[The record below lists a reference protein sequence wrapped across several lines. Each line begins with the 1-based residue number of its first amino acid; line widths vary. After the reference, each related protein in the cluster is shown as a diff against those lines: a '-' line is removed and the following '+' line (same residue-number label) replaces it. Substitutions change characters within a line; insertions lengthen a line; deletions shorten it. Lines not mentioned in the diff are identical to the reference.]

1 MSELYEGDSAL
12 RENLEDHMN
21 PVEGVEDISQ
31 NPEIAFDNE
40 GFDDSEDEFFDDGEA
55 ESDDAVSAGDA
66 VPAGEEAP

>member
-1 MSELYEGDSAL
+1 
-12 RENLEDHMN
+12 MN

-40 GFDDSEDEFFDDGEA
+40 GFDDSEDKFFDDIEA
-55 ESDDAVSAGDA
+55 EADSVSAGDA

>member
-1 MSELYEGDSAL
+1 MSELHDGDSAL
-12 RENLEDHMN
+12 RENPEDHMN

-40 GFDDSEDEFFDDGEA
+40 GFDDSEDEFFDDIEA
-55 ESDDAVSAGDA
+55 EADSVSAGDA